1 MIEKKKSIIQ
11 TEEAEKE
18 AKKPLS
24 NEELSSLIKASNNS
38 KFNETELKVKKNEN
52 ESFKKITLHD
62 IAKQINKQ
70 NNEKA
75 FEAEK
80 KNNLNR
86 PNTNQEDNNNV
97 NENEDEDED
106 TNKVLSD
113 KKENSESTN
122 IDTNENLNNEEIKI
136 SEKKNIDEDE
146 HFNILEKEKQVAYE
160 KGKTDVLNEIKE
172 GSDAAIA
179 QLKKIIE
186 SISKVEELDLKNFE
200 KNIEEKVVEL
210 VFDLTGK
217 IIKELPEEFLKK
229 IKGLTSQL
237 ENIEGNIKIFI
248 SEKDFKVIENNKNI
262 KNEIKKLSINPD
274 KDLKHGEIEIK
285 VNGIKIRKTIA

>member
-62 IAKQINKQ
+62 IAKQINQQ
-70 NNEKA
+70 NSEKA

-97 NENEDEDED
+97 NENEDED

-146 HFNILEKEKQVAYE
+146 HLNILEKEKQVAYE